1 MNILLVD
8 DEAGVLES
16 LHSALEP
23 AGYDCNMFT
32 MPEKALEA
40 YRKRKYDVVI
50 TDVMM
55 REMNGIEVLKRIRTL
70 NPEARVIILTAYVD
84 AETAIAAVNCGAYA
98 FFDKP
103 VEFNRLMSI
112 LEKIQC
118 ESKEKEN
125 ERDEHRRLA
134 AEIRAPKKG
143 A

>member
-1 MNILLVD
+1 
-8 DEAGVLES
+8 
-16 LHSALEP
+16 
-23 AGYDCNMFT
+23 
-32 MPEKALEA
+32 

-70 NPEARVIILTAYVD
+70 NPEARVIILTAYGD

-118 ESKEKEN
+118 ENEEREN
-125 ERDEHRRLA
+125 ARDEHLRLIM
-134 AEIRAPKKG
+134 EYERLKK
-143 A
+143 AHEALQAFLNNKTVNWR